1 MFKSNLQKLRNA
13 IEFTRIYKA
22 NSDDIYIREAKCLD
36 FQLRHILVSMDEND
50 GIAGRYEHDFA
61 GFTSQVGGYSAQIG
75 CCYTYYF
82 DEFDFLLAMRECES
96 ELTEEEK
103 AELSTVHMFW
113 HEETTARKLDLAFAK
128 RYGYVPPKGYQGAA
142 PATATAAS
150 PARTSTLKS

>member
-36 FQLRHILVSMDEND
+36 FQLRHILVPMDEND

-82 DEFDFLLAMRECES
+82 DEFDFLLARRECEN

-128 RYGYVPPKGYQGAA
+128 RYGYVPPKGYQGAGA
-142 PATATAAS
+142 GYCDCRVSGTK
-150 PARTSTLKS
+150 L